1 MTRKRTQ
8 TTGSRVSAT
17 WQRSA
22 VAGLVALLMQW
33 CTSGS
38 LFFYVPEMQGALVVG
53 IAAGLIGTE
62 WVAAAVA
69 AVAVM
74 VGDITGP
81 TNLWVGGGG
90 LSVATLGWAALAGVT
105 AFGVSTVLRRRL
117 VREVWVF
124 WFAAG
129 LIIVNAWASVI
140 AVDSSRITDPTS
152 GRIYS
157 SIADSLT
164 GDING
169 PGANGDEKLYA
180 WLIGKMRSGV
190 GYYEAF
196 AQARPTMS
204 KGSNGPTGIFNFR
217 EPLFY
222 TAVASAP
229 SPWLVIGALLLLM
242 SLVVVLAVPLVRD
255 VVKMPVALP
264 AMAALASYTVWV
276 GIAPLFTELWAGLLC
291 LLAVEL
297 TALASRSTR
306 WRLLVVASAATALA
320 AFLVRELALAVLF
333 AGVASAWFGPGEQKT
348 FRIRVWAG
356 AVALGMAGFAAHAI
370 VASRHVVPVIK
381 GAAAHE
387 GLALFQGGIG
397 YALSGFAYS
406 AEVFQPRGGPEWLI
420 VALLAVL
427 GVAGTFM
434 LPGKDVRVMTWAV
447 LGSILLLGLL
457 ASNSAHTSEGQMNY
471 WNLTGQF
478 LVFASIS
485 CVFAWL
491 PVARVRRQET
501 GGAR

>member
-1 MTRKRTQ
+1 M
-8 TTGSRVSAT
+8 
-17 WQRSA
+17 
-22 VAGLVALLMQW
+22 VALLTQW
-33 CTSGS
+33 STSGG
-38 LFFYVPEMQGALVVG
+38 LFFYLPEAQGALIVG

-69 AVAVM
+69 AVAVI
-74 VGDITGP
+74 VGDLSGP

-90 LSVATLGWAALAGVT
+90 LNVFTLGWAALAGAT
-105 AFGVSTVLRRRL
+105 AFGVSAVLRRRL

-124 WFAAG
+124 WFAAA
-129 LIIVNAWASVI
+129 LIIANGWATVI

-152 GRIYS
+152 GRTYS

-180 WLIGKMRSGV
+180 WLVGKMRSGV

-242 SLVVVLAVPLVRD
+242 SLVVLLAVPLVRTA
-255 VVKMPVALP
+255 VKMPVVLP
-264 AMAALASYTVWV
+264 AMAALTSYTVWV

-297 TALASRSTR
+297 TALASRSAR
-306 WRLLVVASAATALA
+306 WRLLVVASVLAALT
-320 AFLVRELALAVLF
+320 AFLVRELALAVLL
-333 AGVASAWFGPGEQKT
+333 AGVASAWFGPAEQKT

-356 AVALGMAGFAAHAI
+356 AVAVGIAGFAAHAI
-370 VASRHVVPVIK
+370 EASRHVVPVVK
-381 GAAAHE
+381 DAAAHE

-406 AEVFQPRGGPEWLI
+406 AEVFQPRGGPQWMI
-420 VALLAVL
+420 VALLAAI

-434 LPGKDVRVMTWAV
+434 LPDKDVRVMTWAV
-447 LGSILLLGLL
+447 VGSILLLGLL
-457 ASNSAHTSEGQMNY
+457 AGNSAHTSEGQMNY

-478 LVFASIS
+478 LVFASIP
-485 CVFAWL
+485 CAFALL
-491 PVARVRRQET
+491 PVARVRRSET
-501 GGAR
+501 GGSR